1 MPSHEMKYT
10 TFLIV
15 NDDET
20 SGESQSGIHSNVAVT
35 VIEPSVQSLVCENQ
49 LVSVMVNPTDSS
61 TSQGTTN
68 IIGNGGDSVP
78 GCSGVSGVPNSPPH
92 DIATHRSSKPVQ
104 PVLVSFPKT
113 VYGKVSRSFQAR
125 LTIN

>member
-61 TSQGTTN
+61 TSQGTNN
-68 IIGNGGDSVP
+68 ISGDSVP
-78 GCSGVSGVPNSPPH
+78 G
-92 DIATHRSSKPVQ
+92 
-104 PVLVSFPKT
+104 
-113 VYGKVSRSFQAR
+113 
-125 LTIN
+125 